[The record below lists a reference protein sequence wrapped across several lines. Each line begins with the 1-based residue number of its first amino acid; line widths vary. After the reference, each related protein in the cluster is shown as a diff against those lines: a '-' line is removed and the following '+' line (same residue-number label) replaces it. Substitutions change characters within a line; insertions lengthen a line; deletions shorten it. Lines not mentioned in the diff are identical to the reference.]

1 MLTAGMMFRPHTS
14 HYLLASFLS
23 VGSLAQHKTHRFC
36 HLALTKYHVVLQIH
50 STHRSIAV
58 CPHIL
63 QLDRFSF
70 IYSSLFDYRMQSAPA
85 FCIRKLM
92 HGITLAAAVVQPVA
106 ADLPGSAP

>member
-1 MLTAGMMFRPHTS
+1 MLTAGMLFRPHTS

-63 QLDRFSF
+63 QLDRFSLSTHRFLF
-70 IYSSLFDYRMQSAPA
+70 IDCSLPPLF
-85 FCIRKLM
+85 
-92 HGITLAAAVVQPVA
+92 AVISNAIHSTIAVTVM
-106 ADLPGSAP
+106 LFVVVG

>member
-70 IYSSLFDYRMQSAPA
+70 YLLIV
-85 FCIRKLM
+85 IRLPN
-92 HGITLAAAVVQPVA
+92 AVCPRF
-106 ADLPGSAP
+106 LHS